1 MSRSSGSK
9 PTEDFE
15 WDANAPAV
23 TTTWQTASAKPR
35 GRRTVYGSRAN
46 RGPSRL
52 ARGSRRA
59 PSSHSAGTGTV
70 SQQQE
75 RHKALVRDE
84 DGIGP
89 LGLGSDDPAL
99 SSTSDGGGGG
109 GGSAEPNIGLQRE
122 SSLNSAH
129 SAASFMDSSV
139 GTSSTSSLLF
149 DQQQTHQ
156 ANSGSAAAAAAPSAN
171 ANSSNTSFPPAPSSG
186 RGSHSRSNS
195 VSSGLQGRPPVAQ
208 GLPSLHQR
216 STSLM
221 SPMGSGNI
229 LFGSSSASGRSPSL
243 SALEGVDRENV
254 HPNHSS
260 SRSQGNTPQKVF
272 GSGALSAPS
281 SAAPS
286 PMQGYDDEVS
296 SINSS
301 NANSSSRAIGGRSRR
316 KKTRRDTG
324 ASPFDDAATPSRPMS
339 SPLSSGA
346 SSTSFSSLSKMGD
359 MAPTWVRRSLQDC
372 VAKNFATTA
381 NGTDASA
388 DTASAGASPSTGGG
402 GPPQWGLRGKISRT
416 RSSSSSTSSVQSH
429 SSRHRRSSAS
439 FGGQAS
445 SLSQMD
451 LTDLNPSNSA
461 RLGSFGFGSS
471 TNLLSSPTRSTAAG
485 STASSRKRGVCESP
499 VLDGDDI
506 ISSPSGSTGLLS
518 CSSRRSRTRSRIF
531 SPDST
536 KKLMASAASAM
547 CGIVD
552 EDFFRTVGTG
562 IDVVTGRRSTS
573 TGTGEQ
579 RHQPQHR
586 GNGRKR
592 DSSLFRDSEADSDDD
607 EDHSNASMV
616 HDASM
621 ESEGFEVQPAGI
633 VMSSRLHNLKNDD
646 DDVGGDDEDPTA
658 RLFGASGSDDIDN
671 PPSLGQMSPPPRTYR
686 RSRSNTFAESVFGS
700 VDGSLDMM
708 ASPEKKCKMD
718 ESPAPSPSPSAAA
731 SSPHVNAAKNIGKA
745 ADKSSKETK
754 PANAANSK
762 SHDQEEEEENPLK
775 SVSSYEDLK
784 FMIKTLRKWSKG
796 KNLASFGVAMGCTI
810 AIPSKWSPVRKG
822 AFMTW
827 AKTGL
832 GFSLRSG
839 GGNVAFLQTTSAK
852 GMEVLKDLEAKLLRH
867 KELTGHTGVG
877 AGTGASRTL
886 DAVEDAPP
894 LFLVSAPHIAATSRD
909 VPRSVAVP
917 QVDKDIDAD
926 LLCNMDSLALNESAA
941 ASSSSVRPPKP
952 SAVAHRAAA
961 AAATADKGGDS
972 PLVRT
977 VTLDPR
983 HEMLAEEQ
991 EQQNKPSHLPCFAP
1005 MSVSPKDASFEAGR
1019 PRAPRH
1025 SGEYS
1030 VDEGGGVD
1038 IMQHINGF
1046 SPDSD
1051 TGGRDGVRGPRPPR
1065 LSFPS
1070 RQGPRSI
1077 CRDSLMPPVEES
1089 TPAPPSQVKM
1099 MSLVKSTPTFDV
1111 IETPMPEDGPGF
1123 WGSRP
1128 IPGKDW
1134 GASDKCDAAIL
1145 AVLLQNHDT
1154 IFAESDY
1161 CGDSPLP
1168 MITSQTP
1175 FTQSTLAPS
1184 LPYMHAPISETA
1196 RSSKDLGF
1204 DLEADNTKKS
1214 PVQLLRPKSR
1224 LNLENNDSDDDEEEE
1239 DEINGGDDF
1248 DADIGMMERRQTTY
1262 EARRM
1267 TTAAASGR
1275 RSRGT
1280 YGRNGGG
1287 HLSRQGSVGATALS
1301 ALVLNELGPSP
1312 EKLQK
1317 RRKMSLAVRKRM
1329 SLCAAA
1335 FDINQSRRY
1344 TSFALSQSSP
1354 GAKVKTRRQTVI
1366 MSDSLASTAEKAEGE
1381 HASFVL
1387 NDDKHL
1393 SSILSYL
1400 TEEEL
1405 LVSTSLVQ
1413 RSWAEAATAAH
1424 ASLMLVSVGCSTS
1437 FVDGEGSAD
1446 ADGDNDDDEDET
1458 TSNNAEIVLS
1468 SSNSTSTESI
1478 AKSMERS
1485 WHFLN
1490 HKFPWATFLSEGAF
1504 KRVYRVWNSTVN
1516 AEEAVSVMDVTA
1528 IEDMGNKEI
1537 VGAELS
1543 VSVLLSSL
1551 VRRNVCPNFVVTRGV
1566 FTCPY
1571 EPAESH
1577 WGCAENKKPQGS
1589 AYDPVRM
1596 GHGGGGR
1603 LPSTPSD
1610 EERGKF
1616 QYIRMELCRHGDI
1629 EEWLKKQPDQ
1639 SIAPSESRM
1648 LLFQMA
1654 FALHTAADRYSM
1666 KHYDVKLLNFFLQ
1679 SANNDAIDGAVHPYT
1694 VLRYGIGSHVFGLR
1708 MPSSRALIAKLADYG
1723 TANIRPES
1731 NGQPITIGQFTTL
1744 ENSPPD
1750 FLISGDAAKQ
1760 GFGHD
1765 SFGLGLC
1772 MLHLFTGHAP
1782 YEEILEDV
1790 TCPVALKRK
1799 LKTIW
1804 EYNSSKG
1811 YDVIKS
1817 VILADVYE
1825 DEDGMTEGEPDEILY
1840 DTLYRYLVLFGI
1852 PDKKSQFKE
1861 GARVWRAITSCL
1873 LGPAPEQAA
1882 AGPARRSTR
1891 RNPRGNAAAAVATS
1905 TAGPDAAQFEIDCSI
1920 YSIANGTDSRI
1931 AAARSKLSSMDGGM
1945 ELLLSLVSFDPRRR
1959 ATPLDVVNSTFM
1971 SPLREEPG
1979 VNSYEHNDLFYS
1991 YMSYLTQS

>member
-1 MSRSSGSK
+1 MSRSSGSE
-9 PTEDFE
+9 PTEEFE

-23 TTTWQTASAKPR
+23 TTTWQAASAKPR
-35 GRRTVYGSRAN
+35 GRRAVYGSRAN
-46 RGPSRL
+46 RGPSRF

-59 PSSHSAGTGTV
+59 PSSHSAG

-75 RHKALVRDE
+75 RQKALVRDE

-99 SSTSDGGGGG
+99 NFSSAISCTSDGGGGG
-109 GGSAEPNIGLQRE
+109 RTSSAELNIGLQRE
-122 SSLNSAH
+122 ASVNSAH
-129 SAASFMDSSV
+129 SVASFMDSS
-139 GTSSTSSLLF
+139 STSSLPF
-149 DQQQTHQ
+149 DQQRAHQ
-156 ANSGSAAAAAAPSAN
+156 ANSGSAAVSAN
-171 ANSSNTSFPPAPSSG
+171 ANSSNKSFPPVTSSG

-221 SPMGSGNI
+221 SPSLGSGNI

-254 HPNHSS
+254 HPNHAS

-272 GSGALSAPS
+272 GSGSLSTPS

-301 NANSSSRAIGGRSRR
+301 NANSSRGTSGRSRR

-324 ASPFDDAATPSRPMS
+324 ASPFDDAATPNRPMS

-372 VAKNFATTA
+372 VAKNFATA
-381 NGTDASA
+381 NGTGASA
-388 DTASAGASPSTGGG
+388 DTASAGASPSIGGG
-402 GPPQWGLRGKISRT
+402 APPGGLRGKVSRT
-416 RSSSSSTSSVQSH
+416 RSSSSSTSSAQSH

-439 FGGQAS
+439 FGGPAS

-451 LTDLNPSNSA
+451 LADLNPSNSA

-471 TNLLSSPTRSTAAG
+471 TNLLSSPTRSIAAG

-573 TGTGEQ
+573 TGTGEH
-579 RHQPQHR
+579 HQPQHR

-592 DSSLFRDSEADSDDD
+592 DSSLFRDCEDDSDDD
-607 EDHSNASMV
+607 EDHSNDSMV

-633 VMSSRLHNLKNDD
+633 VMSSRLNNLKNDD
-646 DDVGGDDEDPTA
+646 DDVVGDDEDPTA
-658 RLFGASGSDDIDN
+658 RLFGASGSDDMDN
-671 PPSLGQMSPPPRTYR
+671 PACLGQMSPPPRTCR
-686 RSRSNTFAESVFGS
+686 RSRSDTFAESVFGS
-700 VDGSLDMM
+700 VDGSLDVM

-718 ESPAPSPSPSAAA
+718 ESPAPSPSAGASLPPVAAA
-731 SSPHVNAAKNIGKA
+731 KKIDKA
-745 ADKSSKETK
+745 ADKAPEETK
-754 PANAANSK
+754 MAETAKSK
-762 SHDQEEEEENPLK
+762 SHDQEEEEEDPLK

-822 AFMTW
+822 AFMSW
-827 AKTGL
+827 AKSGL

-839 GGNVAFLQTTSAK
+839 GGSVAFLQTTSAK

-867 KELTGHTGVG
+867 KELTGHSGVG

-894 LFLVSAPHIAATSRD
+894 LFLVSAPHIVASSRD

-917 QVDKDIDAD
+917 QVDKGIDAD
-926 LLCNMDSLALNESAA
+926 LLCNMDSLALNESAV
-941 ASSSSVRPPKP
+941 SSSSVRPPKP
-952 SAVAHRAAA
+952 SVVAHHAAA
-961 AAATADKGGDS
+961 AAATADKGADS

-983 HEMLAEEQ
+983 QDLMAEEQ
-991 EQQNKPSHLPCFAP
+991 EQQSKPSNLPCFAP

-1019 PRAPRH
+1019 PRVPRH

-1030 VDEGGGVD
+1030 VDGGGAVD

-1051 TGGRDGVRGPRPPR
+1051 SGGRDGVRGPRPPR
-1065 LSFPS
+1065 ISFPS

-1099 MSLVKSTPTFDV
+1099 MSLVKATPTFDV

-1134 GASDKCDAAIL
+1134 GASNKCDAAIL
-1145 AVLLQNHDT
+1145 AVLLQNHDQ
-1154 IFAESDY
+1154 IFADSDY

-1196 RSSKDLGF
+1196 RSSRDLGF
-1204 DLEADNTKKS
+1204 DLEADNTTKS

-1224 LNLENNDSDDDEEEE
+1224 LNLENNDSDDDEDEE

-1267 TTAAASGR
+1267 TTAATSGR
-1275 RSRGT
+1275 RSRGV
-1280 YGRNGGG
+1280 YGGNGGG

-1344 TSFALSQSSP
+1344 TSFAPSQSSP
-1354 GAKVKTRRQTVI
+1354 GAKAKTRRQTVM
-1366 MSDSLASTAEKAEGE
+1366 MSDSLACTAENAEGE

-1387 NDDKHL
+1387 NDGKHL
-1393 SSILSYL
+1393 SSVLSYL

-1405 LVSTSLVQ
+1405 LVSASLVQ
-1413 RSWAEAATAAH
+1413 KSWAEAATAAH

-1437 FVDGEGSAD
+1437 FVEGEGNAD
-1446 ADGDNDDDEDET
+1446 ADDDNDDDEDET
-1458 TSNNAEIVLS
+1458 TSNNAESALPA
-1468 SSNSTSTESI
+1468 SNSTSTESI

-1516 AEEAVSVMDVTA
+1516 AEEAVSVMDVTT

-1577 WGCAENKKPQGS
+1577 WGCAENKKPEGS
-1589 AYDPVRM
+1589 VYDPVRM
-1596 GHGGGGR
+1596 GHGGEGR

-1639 SIAPSESRM
+1639 SIAPSEGRM

-1679 SANNDAIDGAVHPYT
+1679 SANNDTIDGAGHPYT

-1825 DEDGMTEGEPDEILY
+1825 DEDGMTEGEPDETLY

-1852 PDKKSQFKE
+1852 PDKRSQFKE

-1891 RNPRGNAAAAVATS
+1891 RNPRGNAAAVVATS

-1945 ELLLSLVSFDPRRR
+1945 ELLMSLVSFDPKRR

-1971 SPLREEPG
+1971 APLREEPG

-1991 YMSYLTQS
+1991 YMSYLTQP